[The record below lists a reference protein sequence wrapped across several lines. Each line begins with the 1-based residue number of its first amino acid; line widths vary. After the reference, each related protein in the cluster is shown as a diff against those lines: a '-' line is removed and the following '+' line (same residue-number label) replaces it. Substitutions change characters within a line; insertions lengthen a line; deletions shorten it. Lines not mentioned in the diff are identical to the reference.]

1 MKHIRTTL
9 LIFAIIG
16 IACLS
21 SCNEKESDI
30 GIELQDPF
38 TLYNG
43 IRDTAYMKACTIFDD
58 SLRTSGYSAGIIGRY
73 QDDNYGSVE
82 AILYNQIA
90 LSNNT
95 GIDFDRDSLR
105 IDSVI
110 LNIMLEEWYPNNDD
124 STSTYNIH
132 MTVRQLNEA
141 INDTATY
148 YAFDEI
154 AVNNTPE
161 SCLYD
166 GVITCTRQDSIR
178 IHLDAERFKNIM
190 GGRFSTEEF
199 LNHSKGIQIRIAE
212 DSDPIMLTI
221 NFAASNTKI
230 SAFYKYGRSETQRTM
245 DFILGNT
252 ATISANHFTHFSHE
266 YPQKFDQLAQG
277 QTDSIEGSEYL
288 YLEPLGGTNIKLDL
302 NEWIS
307 TFKQQHPTAVIH
319 HAELILPLADI
330 ADNNPPDQ
338 ILANRTSSSGYIAY
352 IQDLMSSFSSQIYDG
367 KYHEDKGYYRV
378 CVTQHLQQLLR
389 TGKDYGTILVIN
401 ARRSSA
407 KRTIIN
413 GTDPDKIHGQK
424 DNLPIRIEFI
434 YTDVTVESN

>member
-1 MKHIRTTL
+1 MKTIRNTIL
-9 LIFAIIG
+9 LLSVICPMLF
-16 IACLS
+16 S

-43 IRDTAYMKACTIFDD
+43 IRDTAYMKAYTVFDD

-73 QDDNYGSVE
+73 QDGCYGNVE

-90 LSNNT
+90 LSNST
-95 GIDFDRDSLR
+95 GIDFDRDSLH

-124 STSTYNIH
+124 STSTYNLH
-132 MTVRQLNEA
+132 MTVRQLDEA
-141 INDTATY
+141 IIDTMTY
-148 YAFDEI
+148 YAFDELD
-154 AVNNTPE
+154 VNNTTA
-161 SCLYD
+161 SCLFD
-166 GVITCTRQDSIR
+166 DVITCTRQDSIR

-199 LNHSKGIQIRIAE
+199 MNHSKGIQIRME
-212 DSDPIMLTI
+212 DDSDPVMLTI

-230 SAFYKYGRSETQRTM
+230 SVFYKYGQNETQRTM

-252 ATISANHFTHFSHE
+252 ATISANHFTHFRHE
-266 YPQKFDQLAQG
+266 YPQQFEQLAQG
-277 QTDSIEGSEYL
+277 QIDSIEGSQYL
-288 YLEPLGGTNIKLDL
+288 YIEPLGGTNIKLDL
-302 NEWIS
+302 NDWI
-307 TFKQQHPTAVIH
+307 TAFKEQHPTAVIH

-338 ILANRTSSSGYIAY
+338 ILANRTSSSGYTAY
-352 IQDLMSSFSSQIYDG
+352 IQDLLSSFTNQIYDG
-367 KYHEDKGYYRV
+367 KYHEDKGYYRL
-378 CVTQHLQQLLR
+378 CVTQHIQQLLR
-389 TGKDYGTILVIN
+389 TGKDYGTLLVIN

-413 GTDPDKIHGQK
+413 GTDPDKIQGLK

>member
-1 MKHIRTTL
+1 MRTFKSL
-9 LIFAIIG
+9 LQIFAVITTV
-16 IACLS
+16 CFS

-43 IRDTAYMKACTIFDD
+43 IRDTAYMKAYTVFDD

-73 QDDNYGSVE
+73 HDDCYGSVE

-90 LSNNT
+90 LSNST
-95 GIDFDRDSLR
+95 GIDFDRDSLHL
-105 IDSVI
+105 DSVI

-132 MTVRQLNEA
+132 MTVRQLDEA
-141 INDTATY
+141 INDTASY
-148 YAFDEI
+148 YAFDELDVST
-154 AVNNTPE
+154 ATE

-166 GVITCTRQDSIR
+166 GVISCTRQDSIR
-178 IHLDAERFKNIM
+178 IHLDANHFKNIM

-199 LNHSKGIQIRIAE
+199 LSHSKGIQIRIEE
-212 DSDPIMLTI
+212 DSDPVMLTI

-230 SAFYKYGRSETQRTM
+230 SAYYKYGHSETQRTM

-266 YPQKFDQLAQG
+266 YPQHLEQLAQG
-277 QTDSIEGSEYL
+277 QTDSIEGSQYL
-288 YLEPLGGTNIKLDL
+288 YIEPLGGTNIKLDL
-302 NEWIS
+302 NDWIS
-307 TFKQQHPTAVIH
+307 TFKEQHPTAVIH

-330 ADNNPPDQ
+330 ADNNPPNQ

-352 IQDLMSSFSSQIYDG
+352 IQDLLSSFTSPIYDG
-367 KYHEDKGYYRV
+367 KYHEDEGHYRL

-407 KRTIIN
+407 KRTVIS
-413 GTDPDKIHGQK
+413 GTDPDKIHGIK
-424 DNLPIRIEFI
+424 DNMPIRIEFI